1 MNMELSRRKFLKLA
15 GAAGAAG
22 AALAPC
28 AARASTAILGGRGRG
43 LLIDTTRCVGCRACE
58 AACSEKNALPEP
70 ALAGDDRVFDL
81 RRTTAPHVYTVV
93 NRYANPKDASA
104 ARYVKTQ
111 CMHCVEPACAS
122 ACPATALEK
131 TASGP
136 VVYHQER
143 CLGCRYC
150 MVACPFGVPQFEY
163 DKAAPYIRK
172 CSFCADRQAAGQL
185 PACADACPSGAL
197 QFGDRAALLEE
208 ARTRIYQ
215 DAEQYVHHVYGE
227 TEAGGTSV
235 LYITD
240 VPFERLGFR
249 TNVGSTSYPAMTQT
263 ALSAVPFILTLWPPV
278 LMGLYA
284 INKRRDAVAR
294 EAAGESESHHE

>member
-1 MNMELSRRKFLKLA
+1 MKLSRRKFLKLA

-22 AALAPC
+22 AVVTPR
-28 AARASTAILGGRGRG
+28 AARASTAIAGARAQA
-43 LLIDTTRCVGCRACE
+43 LLIDTTRCNGCRACE
-58 AACSEKNALPEP
+58 AACTEKNGLPEP
-70 ALAGDDRVFDL
+70 ALAGDKRIFDA
-81 RRTTAPHVYTVV
+81 RRTTSPHVYTVV
-93 NRYANPKDASA
+93 NRYGDPTNAGA

-122 ACPATALEK
+122 ACPAKALEK

-136 VVYHQER
+136 VIYNQER

-150 MVACPFGVPQFEY
+150 MVACPFGIPQFEY
-163 DKAAPYIRK
+163 AKTAPYIRK
-172 CSFCADRQAAGQL
+172 CQFCSDRQAAGQL
-185 PACADACPSGAL
+185 PACAEACPSGAL
-197 QFGDRAALLEE
+197 QFGSRADLLEE

-215 DAEQYVHHVYGE
+215 NPDKYVHHVYGE

-235 LYITD
+235 LYLTD

-249 TNVGSTSYPAMTQT
+249 TDVGSTSYPAMTQT

-284 INKRRDAVAR
+284 INKRREEVSR
-294 EAAGESESHHE
+294 GAAAESESHHE

>member
-1 MNMELSRRKFLKLA
+1 MDLSRRKFLKLA

-22 AALAPC
+22 AVAAPGV
-28 AARASTAILGGRGRG
+28 ARASTAIASGRGRG

-70 ALAGDDRVFDL
+70 ALAGDERVFDVK
-81 RRTTAPHVYTVV
+81 RTTSPNAYTVV
-93 NRYANPKDASA
+93 NRYGNTGE
-104 ARYVKTQ
+104 ARFVKTQ
-111 CMHCVEPACAS
+111 CMHCAEPACAS
-122 ACPATALEK
+122 ACPAKALEK

-163 DKAAPYIRK
+163 EKAAPYIRK
-172 CSFCADRQAAGQL
+172 CSFCADRQAAGKL

-197 QFGDRAALLEE
+197 QFGNRAELLEE

-215 DAEQYVHHVYGE
+215 NPDKYVHHVYGE

-235 LYITD
+235 LYISD
-240 VPFERLGFR
+240 RPFERLGFR
-249 TNVGSTSYPAMTQT
+249 NNVGSTSYPAMTQT
-263 ALSAVPFILTLWPPV
+263 ALSAVPFILTLWPPI

-284 INKRRDAVAR
+284 INKRH
-294 EAAGESESHHE
+294 EAASRGAGESETHHG

>member
-1 MNMELSRRKFLKLA
+1 LRPGAVHASNA
-15 GAAGAAG
+15 AAGG
-22 AALAPC
+22 
-28 AARASTAILGGRGRG
+28 RARG
-43 LLIDTTRCVGCRACE
+43 LLIDTTRCEGCRACE
-58 AACSEKNALPEP
+58 AACSEKNGLPEP
-70 ALAGDDRVFDL
+70 ALAGDARVFDL
-81 RRTTAPHVYTVV
+81 ERTTTPRAYTVV
-93 NRYANPKDASA
+93 NRYQNPNDASSP
-104 ARYVKTQ
+104 RYVKTQ

-122 ACPATALEK
+122 ACPAMALEK
-131 TASGP
+131 TAGGP
-136 VVYHQER
+136 IVYHQER

-163 DKAAPYIRK
+163 DRAAPYVRK
-172 CSFCADRQAAGQL
+172 CSFCADRQAAGKS

-197 QFGDRAALLEE
+197 RFGNRADLVEE

-215 DAEQYVHHVYGE
+215 NPDKYVHHIYGE

-249 TNVGSTSYPAMTQT
+249 TNVGSTSYPAMTHT

-284 INKRRDAVAR
+284 FNRRRDAISRGAT
-294 EAAGESESHHE
+294 GESESHHE

>member
-1 MNMELSRRKFLKLA
+1 MELSRRKFLKLA

-22 AALAPC
+22 AALAPG

-122 ACPATALEK
+122 ACPATAL
-131 TASGP
+131 
-136 VVYHQER
+136 
-143 CLGCRYC
+143 
-150 MVACPFGVPQFEY
+150 
-163 DKAAPYIRK
+163 
-172 CSFCADRQAAGQL
+172 
-185 PACADACPSGAL
+185 
-197 QFGDRAALLEE
+197 
-208 ARTRIYQ
+208 
-215 DAEQYVHHVYGE
+215 
-227 TEAGGTSV
+227 
-235 LYITD
+235 
-240 VPFERLGFR
+240 
-249 TNVGSTSYPAMTQT
+249 
-263 ALSAVPFILTLWPPV
+263 SAVPFILTLWPPV

>member
-1 MNMELSRRKFLKLA
+1 MELSRRNFLKLA

-22 AALAPC
+22 AAISPAVVH
-28 AARASTAILGGRGRG
+28 ASGGVALGRGRG
-43 LLIDTTRCVGCRACE
+43 LLIDTTRCVGCRGCE
-58 AACSEKNALPEP
+58 AACSEKNSLPEP
-70 ALAGDDRVFDL
+70 ALAGDDRVFDIK
-81 RRTTAPHVYTVV
+81 RATSPKAYTVV
-93 NRYANPKDASA
+93 NRYGNPKDIA
-104 ARYVKTQ
+104 APRYVKTQ
-111 CMHCVEPACAS
+111 CMHCVEPGCAS
-122 ACPATALEK
+122 ACPAKALEK

-163 DKAAPYIRK
+163 ESAAPYIRK
-172 CSFCADRQAAGQL
+172 CSFCADRQEKGQL
-185 PACADACPSGAL
+185 PACADTCPSGAL
-197 QFGDRAALLEE
+197 QFGSRDALLEE

-215 DAEQYVHHVYGE
+215 NPDRYVHHVYGE

-240 VPFERLGFR
+240 VPFERLGFK
-249 TNVGSTSYPAMTQT
+249 TNVGERSYPAMTQT
-263 ALSAVPFILTLWPPV
+263 ALAAVPFVLTLWPPV

-284 INKRRDAVAR
+284 INKRRESVA
-294 EAAGESESHHE
+294 AESEAHHE

>member
-1 MNMELSRRKFLKLA
+1 MELSRRGFLKIA

-22 AALAPC
+22 AVLTPH
-28 AARASTAILGGRGRG
+28 AARASTVVSAGRGRG
-43 LLIDTTRCVGCRACE
+43 LLIDTTRCAGCRACE
-58 AACSEKNALPEP
+58 AACSEKNQLPEP
-70 ALAGDDRVFDL
+70 ALAGDDRVFSVK
-81 RRTTAPHVYTVV
+81 RVTAPSAYTVV
-93 NRYANPKDASA
+93 NRYPNAKDPA
-104 ARYVKTQ
+104 APRYVKTQ
-111 CMHCVEPACAS
+111 CMHCLEPACAS
-122 ACPATALEK
+122 ACPAKALEK
-131 TASGP
+131 IASGP
-136 VVYHQER
+136 VVYHEER

-163 DKAAPYIRK
+163 EKAAPYIRK
-172 CSFCADRQAAGQL
+172 CQFCDDRQAQGKP

-197 QFGDRAALLEE
+197 QFGERAALLEE

-215 DAEQYVHHVYGE
+215 NPDKYVHHVYGE

-249 TNVGSTSYPAMTQT
+249 TNVGEKSYPAMTDT

-278 LMGLYA
+278 LMGLHA
-284 INKRRDAVAR
+284 ITKRR
-294 EAAGESESHHE
+294 EAASREREAHHE

>member
-1 MNMELSRRKFLKLA
+1 MELSRRKFLKLA

-22 AALAPC
+22 AALAPS
-28 AARASTAILGGRGRG
+28 AAHASTAILGSRGRG
-43 LLIDTTRCVGCRACE
+43 LLIDTTKCVGCRACE
-58 AACSEKNALPEP
+58 AACSEKNALPAP
-70 ALAGDDRVFDL
+70 ALSGDDRVFDV

-93 NRYANPKDASA
+93 NRYPNSKDASA
-104 ARYVKTQ
+104 PRYVKTQ

-122 ACPATALEK
+122 ACPAKALEK

-172 CSFCADRQAAGQL
+172 CSFCADRQAAGLL
-185 PACADACPSGAL
+185 PACADTCPSGAL

-215 DAEQYVHHVYGE
+215 DPEKYVHHVYGE

-263 ALSAVPFILTLWPPV
+263 ALAAVPFILTLWPPV

-284 INKRRDAVAR
+284 INKRRDAAAR
-294 EAAGESESHHE
+294 EEAGESESHHA

>member
-1 MNMELSRRKFLKLA
+1 MELSRRKFLKLA

-22 AALAPC
+22 AALAPG
-28 AARASTAILGGRGRG
+28 AVHASTAIASSRGCG

-70 ALAGDDRVFDL
+70 ALAGDARVFDVK
-81 RRTTAPHVYTVV
+81 RTIAPRVYTVV
-93 NRYANPKDASA
+93 NRYGDPKNAASV
-104 ARYVKTQ
+104 RYVKTQ
-111 CMHCVEPACAS
+111 CMHCVEPACAA
-122 ACPATALEK
+122 ACPAKALEK
-131 TASGP
+131 TAAGP

-163 DKAAPYIRK
+163 DTAAPYIRK

-197 QFGDRAALLEE
+197 QFGDRAQLLEE

-215 DAEQYVHHVYGE
+215 HPDKYVHHVYGE

-235 LYITD
+235 LYVTD

-249 TNVGSTSYPAMTQT
+249 ADVATTSYPAMTQT
-263 ALSAVPFILTLWPPV
+263 ALSAVPFVLTLWPPV

-284 INKRRDAVAR
+284 ISKRREAVSRGAT
-294 EAAGESESHHE
+294 GESESHHE

>member
-1 MNMELSRRKFLKLA
+1 MELSRRKFLKLA

-22 AALAPC
+22 AALAPGVVH
-28 AARASTAILGGRGRG
+28 ASTAIGSGRGRG

-70 ALAGDDRVFDL
+70 ALAGDERVFDVK
-81 RRTTAPHVYTVV
+81 RTTAPRAYTVV
-93 NRYANPKDASA
+93 NRYGDPKDSASV
-104 ARYVKTQ
+104 RYVKTQ
-111 CMHCVEPACAS
+111 CRHCVEPACAA
-122 ACPATALEK
+122 ACPAKALEK
-131 TASGP
+131 TAAGP

-185 PACADACPSGAL
+185 PACAGACPSGAL
-197 QFGDRAALLEE
+197 QFGDRAELLEE

-215 DAEQYVHHVYGE
+215 NPGKYVHHVYGE

-235 LYITD
+235 LYVTD

-249 TNVGSTSYPAMTQT
+249 ADVATASYPAMTQT
-263 ALSAVPFILTLWPPV
+263 ALSAVPFVLTLWPPV

-284 INKRRDAVAR
+284 INKRREAVSRGAT
-294 EAAGESESHHE
+294 GESESHHE

>member
-1 MNMELSRRKFLKLA
+1 MSLSRRKFLKLA

-22 AALAPC
+22 AALAPH
-28 AARASTAILGGRGRG
+28 AAHASTVVASGRGRG

-58 AACSEKNALPEP
+58 AACSEKNGLPEP
-70 ALAGDDRVFDL
+70 ALSGDARVFDVK
-81 RRTTAPHVYTVV
+81 RTTAPQAYTVV
-93 NRYANPKDASA
+93 NRYANPNNASEP
-104 ARYVKTQ
+104 RYVKTQ

-122 ACPATALEK
+122 ACPAKALEK
-131 TASGP
+131 TAGGP

-163 DKAAPYIRK
+163 EKAAPYIRK
-172 CSFCADRQAAGQL
+172 CSFCADRQAAGKL
-185 PACADACPSGAL
+185 PACADTCPSGAL
-197 QFGDRAALLEE
+197 QFGDRANLLEE

-215 DAEQYVHHVYGE
+215 NPDKYVHHVFGE

-249 TNVGSTSYPAMTQT
+249 TSVGSTSYPAMTQT

-284 INKRRDAVAR
+284 INKRHDAASR
-294 EAAGESESHHE
+294 GTTGESESHDE

>member
-1 MNMELSRRKFLKLA
+1 MELSRRKFLKLA

-28 AARASTAILGGRGRG
+28 AARASTAILGGRG

-70 ALAGDDRVFDL
+70 ALAGDDRVFDV

-93 NRYANPKDASA
+93 NRYPNPKDASA
-104 ARYVKTQ
+104 PRYVKTQ

-122 ACPATALEK
+122 ACPAKALER

-215 DAEQYVHHVYGE
+215 DPEKYVHHVYGE

>member
-1 MNMELSRRKFLKLA
+1 MNMDLSRRKFLKLA
-15 GAAGAAG
+15 GAVGAAG
-22 AALAPC
+22 AALTPC
-28 AARASTAILGGRGRG
+28 AVHASTAIGGGRGRG

-70 ALAGDDRVFDL
+70 ALAGDARVFEVK
-81 RRTTAPHVYTVV
+81 RTTAPHVYTVV
-93 NRYANPKDASA
+93 NRYPNPKDASS

-111 CMHCVEPACAS
+111 CMHCIEPACAV
-122 ACPATALEK
+122 ACPAKALEK
-131 TASGP
+131 TAGGP

-163 DKAAPYIRK
+163 EKTAPYIRK

-197 QFGDRAALLEE
+197 QFGDRAELLED

-215 DAEQYVHHVYGE
+215 NPDKYVHHVYGE

-249 TNVGSTSYPAMTQT
+249 GDVGSRSYPAMTQT
-263 ALSAVPFILTLWPPV
+263 ALAAVPFILTLWPPV
-278 LMGLYA
+278 LMGLHA
-284 INKRRDAVAR
+284 INKRRDAVSR
-294 EAAGESESHHE
+294 GTAGESESHHE